1 MSFSGLQ
8 AHPKEFESPYTKIL
22 LACLFSEENTG
33 SGELKRIVESP
44 RNERRL
50 RGIVSPSICLH
61 HKNSF
66 LLNPILFMDG

>member
-33 SGELKRIVESP
+33 GKYDGCGHIII
-44 RNERRL
+44 ER
-50 RGIVSPSICLH
+50 GQFSKIYLH
-61 HKNSF
+61 GAVHDQAY
-66 LLNPILFMDG
+66 L

>member
-33 SGELKRIVESP
+33 SGDSKELLKV
-44 RNERRL
+44 
-50 RGIVSPSICLH
+50 RGM
-61 HKNSF
+61 N
-66 LLNPILFMDG
+66 GG